1 MNFSI
6 LRKGIMTCALGCM
19 PLFVVTADV
28 LPGNARYVDPF
39 IGVEGDGNVFP
50 GVCVPFGMM
59 KLGPDCGNKESNSGW
74 DTNGNIHGFSH
85 THVSGTG
92 GGSKYGNVL
101 MLPLTGELQLKDYS
115 SPRANEEAVLGEY
128 KVDLSRYGT
137 KVRLTAL
144 SKAGFHE
151 YVFPESKESKV
162 IFDLGSCLAL
172 QWCETQKLVG
182 SEVRVLSD
190 SSVEGYTRVKGGWNE
205 GEAYTVYFYA
215 EADTPADSIG
225 TWKGT
230 QLFPG
235 VNAQF
240 DSGEKTGAY
249 FCYSTA
255 EGQKI
260 NLRVGISYI
269 SCGKARENLRQITT
283 WSFDEVRTQA
293 VDEWNKILN
302 KVELSGE
309 EEDKVKFYTALYHCY
324 LQPTDKTGE
333 NPKWTSGEPNF
344 DDYYAIWDTFRA
356 THPLFTLLTP
366 SVQANIVRSLI
377 DIYRNDGYM
386 PDARSGN
393 DNGRVQGGSNCDIL
407 IADAIV
413 KGLQGI
419 DYEAGLQAMLKNA
432 EVSPGDNERKEGRGG
447 LPDYNT
453 LGYVSSAFERCLT
466 RTFEYSNCDF
476 AIATVAERLGKQD
489 VAEKYY
495 RKASNWQNTWN
506 EKITAL
512 GHTGFAWPKERN
524 GNFWPEDRY
533 TVLTGGGWENP
544 TYETFSFELSLY
556 VPHDMKELIKKCGGE
571 EKFTARLDTFF
582 THKEGDQRWRIGM
595 FQVSNEPGFLT
606 PVLYNYVN
614 RQDKTA
620 AIVRNILE
628 NRYKTTRDGIPGNDD
643 SGSMSAWYIF
653 HSLGFYPNAGQD
665 VYLISS
671 PVFDKA
677 TLHLENGKTLT
688 VTVKK
693 NSDKNI
699 YVQSVKLNG
708 KSLDKNWFRHADI
721 SGGGTLEFVMGSKPS
736 GWSSDGE
743 LPPSMSDM
751 R

>member
-708 KSLDKNWFRHADI
+708 KYLDKN
-721 SGGGTLEFVMGSKPS
+721 
-736 GWSSDGE
+736 
-743 LPPSMSDM
+743 
-751 R
+751 